1 MPFLVPFLITSLVG
15 GFASSIVQGLIK
27 VAISIGV
34 GFVAYQGLDI
44 LLTNVMSH
52 ITLNFGN
59 SHLTQIL
66 GLLKVD
72 KCLNVL
78 ASAVAVKFTLKTTL
92 GALRR
97 IELK

>member
-1 MPFLVPFLITSLVG
+1 MPFLVPFLISALVG

-27 VAISIGV
+27 AAISIGV
-34 GFVAYQGLDI
+34 GFVVYQGLDVI
-44 LLTNVMSH
+44 LTNIMTH
-52 ITLNFGN
+52 ITLNFGDA
-59 SHLTQIL
+59 HVTQIL

-92 GALRR
+92 GVLRKM
-97 IELK
+97 ELK